1 VSSVRSDLT
10 RQQIDAELRE
20 VDGVARWT
28 EPIYGGEVS
37 CRLNG
42 RHLVKVLRARPG
54 YLASRPQLRLVLPG
68 VRTVNPS
75 AERRLQVIA

>member
-1 VSSVRSDLT
+1 
-10 RQQIDAELRE
+10 
-20 VDGVARWT
+20 
-28 EPIYGGEVS
+28 VS
-37 CRLNG
+37 CRLDG

-68 VRTVNPS
+68 VRTVTPS